1 MTGRKLL
8 FIIIVSM
15 SVLIG
20 LSFRFYGYL
29 PTWKL
34 WNIPATL
41 PPFTDL
47 RLLPGSAESF
57 RQGFDPVKQNPGD
70 PLGRHFNYPRAWYLV
85 FYTGIKQSDTIWLG
99 ILLAFGFLFSVW
111 MFPRRLDL
119 TSAGFLALILFS
131 PASMLAL
138 ERGNVDLFIFILCA
152 LALLALENRVW
163 LSAGFFMLA
172 TLLKLFPIF
181 AFVAFL
187 QRGKKHFF
195 IISIAASAILLIYA
209 ALTYSNIV
217 ASYAFTEKGGDLSY
231 GVTVLPLYLHPF
243 LAAPNIYGIFI
254 LGSYFAAFGLFGS
267 AVFYGIRSKLL
278 PVADVHHLA
287 AFRLGAAIYVG
298 TFFLGNN
305 WDYRLI
311 FLLFTIPQLVSWGA
325 ASRAARWI
333 LAMLIL
339 SCWYLI
345 TLKIFG
351 GLPFGHELVYAVD
364 QICKWGLFAGLI
376 HLFFRVRP
384 WFAEVNE
391 IRRAVSEDAD
401 TLTRIAVADAV
412 GFYEKMGMRQTG
424 ERIYRGWLLP
434 LLQKKL

>member
-1 MTGRKLL
+1 MAEPAPLQPKPDGRAVRSAKTRRAVAQAYLDL
-8 FIIIVSM
+8 AHDGVLRPTARAVAERARVSERA
-15 SVLIG
+15 V
-20 LSFRFYGYL
+20 F
-29 PTWKL
+29 
-34 WNIPATL
+34 
-41 PPFTDL
+41 
-47 RLLPGSAESF
+47 
-57 RQGFDPVKQNPGD
+57 
-70 PLGRHFNYPRAWYLV
+70 RHFQDLETLMAEAARLQIERVGKAVPQPAPAEGPLEKRLANFVGRWTTQWQYL
-85 FYTGIKQSDTIWLG
+85 TM
-99 ILLAFGFLFSVW
+99 A
-111 MFPRRLDL
+111 
-119 TSAGFLALILFS
+119 AFLALILFS

-152 LALLALENRVW
+152 LALLTLENRVW

-401 TLTRIAVADAV
+401 TLI
-412 GFYEKMGMRQTG
+412 
-424 ERIYRGWLLP
+424 
-434 LLQKKL
+434 